1 MMNDNENGM
10 VVNNDTTNE
19 NGFVE
24 NETGNSDS
32 TNETTEVKNENE
44 NTGTSNSNSEEET
57 GGAPLT
63 NDEIRE
69 LMKHGT
75 GFNNGMNPEAL
86 ERLMNQPG
94 PDTKAL
100 LERISNVLSIQ
111 DENIGKAFTKINDLE
126 LKVTSLSIT
135 NRFTTIIA
143 IASIIVAIVAIIL

>member
-1 MMNDNENGM
+1 MMNDKENGM

-24 NETGNSDS
+24 NETRDSNSAS
-32 TNETTEVKNENE
+32 EVDEGKNENG
-44 NTGTSNSNSEEET
+44 NTETSNNNSEDA

-69 LMKHGT
+69 LMKHGN

-100 LERISNVLSIQ
+100 LERISGVLEIQ
-111 DENIGKAFTKINDLE
+111 DKNMGKAFAKINDLE
-126 LKVTSLSIT
+126 LKVSSLMAT
-135 NRFTTIIA
+135 NKFTTIIA

>member
-1 MMNDNENGM
+1 MMNEENNM
-10 VVNNDTTNE
+10 VANNYTTNE
-19 NGFVE
+19 NGFME
-24 NETGNSDS
+24 N
-32 TNETTEVKNENE
+32 EVKNSDTESEVDEGKNENG
-44 NTGTSNSNSEEET
+44 NTGTSDSNSEET

-69 LMKHGT
+69 LMKHG

-100 LERISNVLSIQ
+100 LERISGVLEIQ
-111 DENIGKAFTKINDLE
+111 DGNIGKAFAKINDLE

-135 NRFTTIIA
+135 NRFTTTIA
-143 IASIIVAIVAIIL
+143 IASIIVAIVAIIM

>member
-1 MMNDNENGM
+1 MNEENNM
-10 VVNNDTTNE
+10 VANNYTTNE
-19 NGFVE
+19 NGFME
-24 NETGNSDS
+24 N
-32 TNETTEVKNENE
+32 EVKNSDTESEVDEGKNENG
-44 NTGTSNSNSEEET
+44 NTGTSDSNSEEI

-69 LMKHGT
+69 LMKHG

-100 LERISNVLSIQ
+100 LERISGVLEIQ
-111 DENIGKAFTKINDLE
+111 DGNIGKAFAKINDLE

-135 NRFTTIIA
+135 NRFTTTIA
-143 IASIIVAIVAIIL
+143 IASIIVAIVAIIM

>member
-1 MMNDNENGM
+1 MMNEENNM
-10 VVNNDTTNE
+10 VANNDTTNE
-19 NGFVE
+19 SGFVE
-24 NETGNSDS
+24 NETRNSDS
-32 TNETTEVKNENE
+32 TNETTDVKNENG
-44 NTGTSNSNSEEET
+44 NTETSNSNSEEA

-69 LMKHGT
+69 LMKHGGG

-86 ERLMNQPG
+86 ERLLNQPG

-126 LKVTSLSIT
+126 LKVASLMVT
-135 NRFTTIIA
+135 NKFTNIIA

>member
-1 MMNDNENGM
+1 M

-19 NGFVE
+19 SGFVE
-24 NETGNSDS
+24 NEIKNSD
-32 TNETTEVKNENE
+32 TESEVDEGKNENG
-44 NTGTSNSNSEEET
+44 NTGTSDSNSEET

-69 LMKHGT
+69 LMRHGG
-75 GFNNGMNPEAL
+75 GFNNGINPEAL

-100 LERISNVLSIQ
+100 LERISGVLEIQ
-111 DENIGKAFTKINDLE
+111 DGNIGKAFAKINDLE

-143 IASIIVAIVAIIL
+143 IASIIVAIVAIIM

>member
-1 MMNDNENGM
+1 MMNEENNM
-10 VVNNDTTNE
+10 VANNYTTNE
-19 NGFVE
+19 NGFIE
-24 NETGNSDS
+24 N
-32 TNETTEVKNENE
+32 EVKNSDTESEVDEGKNENG
-44 NTGTSNSNSEEET
+44 NTGTSDSNPEDA

-69 LMKHGT
+69 LMKHG

-100 LERISNVLSIQ
+100 LERISGVLEIQ
-111 DENIGKAFTKINDLE
+111 DGNIGKAFAKINDLE

-143 IASIIVAIVAIIL
+143 IASIIVAIVAIIM

>member
-1 MMNDNENGM
+1 MMNEENNM
-10 VVNNDTTNE
+10 VANNYTTNE
-19 NGFVE
+19 NGFME
-24 NETGNSDS
+24 N
-32 TNETTEVKNENE
+32 EVKNSDTESEVDEGKNENG
-44 NTGTSNSNSEEET
+44 NTGTSDSNSEET

-69 LMKHGT
+69 LMRHGG

-100 LERISNVLSIQ
+100 LERISDVLKIQ

-126 LKVTSLSIT
+126 LKVASLMVT
-135 NRFTTIIA
+135 NKFINIIA
-143 IASIIVAIVAIIL
+143 IASIIVAIVAIIM

>member
-1 MMNDNENGM
+1 MMNEENNM
-10 VVNNDTTNE
+10 VANNDTTNE

-24 NETGNSDS
+24 NETGNS
-32 TNETTEVKNENE
+32 NPEFEVNKEQNKNGNTEA
-44 NTGTSNSNSEEET
+44 SNSNSEES

-69 LMKHGT
+69 LMNHGG

-86 ERLMNQPG
+86 NRLMNQPG

-100 LERISNVLSIQ
+100 LERISDVLKIQ
-111 DENIGKAFTKINDLE
+111 DENICKAFTKINDLE
-126 LKVTSLSIT
+126 LKVASLMVT
-135 NRFTTIIA
+135 NKFTNIIA

>member
-1 MMNDNENGM
+1 MMNEENNM
-10 VVNNDTTNE
+10 VANNDTTNE
-19 NGFVE
+19 NGFME
-24 NETGNSDS
+24 N
-32 TNETTEVKNENE
+32 EVKNSDTESEVDEGKNENG
-44 NTGTSNSNSEEET
+44 NTGTSDSNSEET

-69 LMKHGT
+69 LMRHGG

-100 LERISNVLSIQ
+100 LERISGVLEIQ
-111 DENIGKAFTKINDLE
+111 DGNIGKAFSKINDLE

-135 NRFTTIIA
+135 NRFTTTIA
-143 IASIIVAIVAIIL
+143 IASIIVAIIAIIM

>member
-1 MMNDNENGM
+1 MMNEENNM
-10 VVNNDTTNE
+10 VANNDTTNE
-19 NGFVE
+19 SGFVE
-24 NETGNSDS
+24 NETRASNS
-32 TNETTEVKNENE
+32 TNDTTEVKNENG
-44 NTGTSNSNSEEET
+44 NTGTSDSNSEET

-69 LMKHGT
+69 LMRHGG

-100 LERISNVLSIQ
+100 LERISGVLEIQ
-111 DENIGKAFTKINDLE
+111 DGNIGKAFAKINDLE

-143 IASIIVAIVAIIL
+143 IASIIVAIVAIIM

>member
-1 MMNDNENGM
+1 MMNEENNM
-10 VVNNDTTNE
+10 VANNYTTNE
-19 NGFVE
+19 NGFME
-24 NETGNSDS
+24 N
-32 TNETTEVKNENE
+32 EVKNNDTESEVDEGKNENG
-44 NTGTSNSNSEEET
+44 NTGTSDSNSEET

-69 LMKHGT
+69 LMKHG

-100 LERISNVLSIQ
+100 LERISGVLEIQ
-111 DENIGKAFTKINDLE
+111 DGNIGKAFAKINDLE

-135 NRFTTIIA
+135 NRFITTIA
-143 IASIIVAIVAIIL
+143 IASIIVAIVAIIM

>member
-1 MMNDNENGM
+1 MNEENNM
-10 VVNNDTTNE
+10 VANNDTTNE

-24 NETGNSDS
+24 NETGNSNPES
-32 TNETTEVKNENE
+32 EVNKEQNENR
-44 NTGTSNSNSEEET
+44 NTEASNSNSEEA

-69 LMKHGT
+69 LMKHSG
-75 GFNNGMNPEAL
+75 GFNNGMNPEDL
-86 ERLMNQPG
+86 NRLMNQPG

-100 LERISNVLSIQ
+100 LERISDVLKIQ

-126 LKVTSLSIT
+126 LKVASLMVT
-135 NRFTTIIA
+135 NKFTNIIA

>member
-1 MMNDNENGM
+1 MNEENNM
-10 VVNNDTTNE
+10 VANNDTTNE

-24 NETGNSDS
+24 NEARNSDS
-32 TNETTEVKNENE
+32 TSEVDEGKNENG
-44 NTGTSNSNSEEET
+44 NTETSNSNPEDA

-69 LMKHGT
+69 LMKHSG

-100 LERISNVLSIQ
+100 LERISDVLKIQ
-111 DENIGKAFTKINDLE
+111 DENIGKAFTKINNLE
-126 LKVTSLSIT
+126 LKVTALSIT
-135 NRFTTIIA
+135 NKFTTIIA

>member
-1 MMNDNENGM
+1 MMNEENNM
-10 VVNNDTTNE
+10 VANNDTTNE
-19 NGFVE
+19 NGFME
-24 NETGNSDS
+24 N
-32 TNETTEVKNENE
+32 EVKNSDTKSEVDEGKNENR
-44 NTGTSNSNSEEET
+44 NTGTSDSNSEET

-69 LMKHGT
+69 LMRHGG

-100 LERISNVLSIQ
+100 LERISGVLEIQ
-111 DENIGKAFTKINDLE
+111 DGNIGKAFAKINDLE

-143 IASIIVAIVAIIL
+143 IASIIVAIVAIIM

>member
-1 MMNDNENGM
+1 MMNEENNM
-10 VVNNDTTNE
+10 VANNDTTNE
-19 NGFVE
+19 NGFME
-24 NETGNSDS
+24 NEIRNSDS
-32 TNETTEVKNENE
+32 TSEVDEGKNENG
-44 NTGTSNSNSEEET
+44 NTETSDSNPEDA

-69 LMKHGT
+69 LMMHGG
-75 GFNNGMNPEAL
+75 GFNNVMNPEAL

-100 LERISNVLSIQ
+100 LERISGVLEIQ
-111 DENIGKAFTKINDLE
+111 DGNIGKAFAKINDLE

-143 IASIIVAIVAIIL
+143 IASIIVAIVAIIM

>member
-1 MMNDNENGM
+1 MNEENNM
-10 VVNNDTTNE
+10 VANNDTTNE
-19 NGFVE
+19 SGFVE
-24 NETGNSDS
+24 NETRASNS
-32 TNETTEVKNENE
+32 TNDTTEVKNENE
-44 NTGTSNSNSEEET
+44 NTGTSDSNSEET

-69 LMKHGT
+69 LMRHGG

-100 LERISNVLSIQ
+100 LERISGVLEIQ
-111 DENIGKAFTKINDLE
+111 DGNIGKAFAKINDLE

-135 NRFTTIIA
+135 NRFTTTIA
-143 IASIIVAIVAIIL
+143 IASIIVAIVAIIM

>member
-1 MMNDNENGM
+1 MMNEENNM
-10 VVNNDTTNE
+10 VANNDTTNE
-19 NGFVE
+19 SGFVE
-24 NETGNSDS
+24 NETRPSNS
-32 TNETTEVKNENE
+32 TNDTTEVKDENE
-44 NTGTSNSNSEEET
+44 NTGTSDSNSEET

-69 LMKHGT
+69 LMRHGG

-100 LERISNVLSIQ
+100 LERISGVLEIQ
-111 DENIGKAFTKINDLE
+111 DGNIGKAFAKINDLE

-135 NRFTTIIA
+135 NRFTTTIA
-143 IASIIVAIVAIIL
+143 IASIIVAIVAIII

>member
-1 MMNDNENGM
+1 MMNEENNM
-10 VVNNDTTNE
+10 VANNDTTNE

-24 NETGNSDS
+24 NETGNSNPES
-32 TNETTEVKNENE
+32 EVNKEQNENG
-44 NTGTSNSNSEEET
+44 NTEASNSNSEEA

-69 LMKHGT
+69 LMKHSG

-86 ERLMNQPG
+86 NRLMNQPG

-100 LERISNVLSIQ
+100 LERISDVLKIQ

-126 LKVTSLSIT
+126 LKVSSLMVT
-135 NRFTTIIA
+135 NKFTTIIA

>member
-1 MMNDNENGM
+1 MMNEENNM
-10 VVNNDTTNE
+10 VANNDTTNE
-19 NGFVE
+19 NGFME
-24 NETGNSDS
+24 NEIRNSDS
-32 TNETTEVKNENE
+32 TSEVDEGKNENG
-44 NTGTSNSNSEEET
+44 NTGTSDSNSEET

-69 LMKHGT
+69 IMRHGG

-100 LERISNVLSIQ
+100 LERISGVLEIQ
-111 DENIGKAFTKINDLE
+111 DGNIGKAFAKINDLE

-135 NRFTTIIA
+135 NRFTTTIA
-143 IASIIVAIVAIIL
+143 IASIIVAIVAIIM

>member
-1 MMNDNENGM
+1 MMNEENNM
-10 VVNNDTTNE
+10 VANNDTTNE
-19 NGFVE
+19 NGFME
-24 NETGNSDS
+24 NEIRNSDS
-32 TNETTEVKNENE
+32 TSEVDEGKNENG
-44 NTGTSNSNSEEET
+44 NTETSDSNSEET

-69 LMKHGT
+69 LMRHGG

-100 LERISNVLSIQ
+100 LERISGVLEIQ
-111 DENIGKAFTKINDLE
+111 DGNIGKAFAKINDLE

-135 NRFTTIIA
+135 NRFTTTIA
-143 IASIIVAIVAIIL
+143 IASIIVAIVAIIM

>member
-1 MMNDNENGM
+1 MNEENNM
-10 VVNNDTTNE
+10 VANNYTTNE
-19 NGFVE
+19 NGFME
-24 NETGNSDS
+24 N
-32 TNETTEVKNENE
+32 EVKNSDTESEVDEGKNENG
-44 NTGTSNSNSEEET
+44 NTGTSDSNSEET

-69 LMKHGT
+69 LMKHG

-100 LERISNVLSIQ
+100 LERISGVLEIQ
-111 DENIGKAFTKINDLE
+111 DWNICKAFAKINDLE

-143 IASIIVAIVAIIL
+143 IASIIVAIVAIIM

>member
-1 MMNDNENGM
+1 MNEENNM
-10 VVNNDTTNE
+10 VANNDTTNE

-24 NETGNSDS
+24 NEARNSDS
-32 TNETTEVKNENE
+32 TSEVDEGKNENG
-44 NTGTSNSNSEEET
+44 NTETSDSNSEET

-69 LMKHGT
+69 LMKHGS

-100 LERISNVLSIQ
+100 LERISGVLEIQ
-111 DENIGKAFTKINDLE
+111 DKNMAKAFAKINDLE
-126 LKVTSLSIT
+126 LKVTALSIT
-135 NRFTTIIA
+135 NRFATIIA
-143 IASIIVAIVAIIL
+143 IASIIIAIVAIIL

>member
-1 MMNDNENGM
+1 MMNEENNM
-10 VVNNDTTNE
+10 VANNYTTNE
-19 NGFVE
+19 NGFME
-24 NETGNSDS
+24 N
-32 TNETTEVKNENE
+32 EVKNSDTESEVDEGKNENG
-44 NTGTSNSNSEEET
+44 NTGTSDSNSEET

-69 LMKHGT
+69 LMKHG

-100 LERISNVLSIQ
+100 LERISGVLEIQ
-111 DENIGKAFTKINDLE
+111 DGNIGKAFSKINDLE

-135 NRFTTIIA
+135 NRFTTTIA
-143 IASIIVAIVAIIL
+143 IASIIVAIVAIIM

>member
-1 MMNDNENGM
+1 MMNEENNM
-10 VVNNDTTNE
+10 VVNNDITTE
-19 NGFVE
+19 SGSVE
-24 NETGNSDS
+24 NENRNIGSA
-32 TNETTEVKNENE
+32 NETTDVKNEDG
-44 NTGTSNSNSEEET
+44 NTETSNSNPEDA

-69 LMKHGT
+69 LMKHGS

-86 ERLMNQPG
+86 NRLMNQPG

-100 LERISNVLSIQ
+100 LERISDVLKIQ

-126 LKVTSLSIT
+126 LKVTALSIT